1 MQDRPTA
8 IELLDAIERF
18 LRTQSGEQS
27 DRWLRFQLL
36 VAANSLGIV
45 RRELEM
51 EEPFEREEWALLDR
65 LLGEEPLP
73 PTFAG
78 LTVALRAR
86 NERLCAAIR
95 AGAFDDPDRE
105 ADLIAYFVTE
115 VTNRVRITA
124 PAELA

>member
-18 LRTQSGEQS
+18 LRTQSGEQA

-45 RRELEM
+45 RRELEL
-51 EEPFEREEWALLDR
+51 EEPSQRQEWQLLDG

-73 PTFAG
+73 PTFG
-78 LTVALRAR
+78 QLTVALRQR
-86 NERLCAAIR
+86 MDRLCAAIR
-95 AGAFDDPDRE
+95 AGAFDDPDLER
-105 ADLIAYFVTE
+105 ALLAYFVTE

-124 PAELA
+124 PNELA